1 MKPLGV
7 MKNLYLTTVA
17 FLVCFLFSNNQLLA
31 QGDPTDCITFTG
43 CPAVDDQPLKFC
55 ADETVN
61 GDLGTTLGITD
72 FPSIMAS
79 HDCLG
84 NGSGQSFGMN
94 FELNEQLLGEDCW
107 DFHYISRVG
116 GDGGHV
122 KLFSGS
128 HPESND
134 SYIVTPYLYMNAG
147 YPVTIGVNYS
157 DGDYDLSLY
166 IIDEFGVESGLLD
179 TVAID
184 DYFGFS
190 PGFGTITL
198 DPNILVDASYR
209 VKFVFSYN
217 GSKPSN
223 SNTTDDISVS
233 GIIVDGDCTG
243 GIDFTLSGPADT
255 FYPVGE
261 HTITYTATFIDP
273 DGNITTD
280 TCDFDIVIVG
290 VTLNIIPVNPDC
302 NGLNSSITAVAGD
315 GLPEH
320 GTGPYTYNLYQGV
333 NLISTN
339 STGIFTPIAVGDYTV
354 TVVDSSLDPN
364 PGCTTTSNIISITT
378 TPDIINP
385 SITCPGDLTA
395 VCSVSEQP
403 AYTTYLEFTN
413 AGGSALDNCSLNE
426 ASFIL
431 LDESSDNA
439 TCPETVTRTYQIT
452 DNSGNA
458 ATCIQTITVSDTIDP
473 TASNPTAIPVQ
484 CIGDVPAQDI
494 SVVTDANDN
503 CPIAPVVA
511 WVSDSSDGLSCPETI
526 TRTYSVTDACNNQ
539 ILVTQAI
546 IINDTT
552 NPTASNP
559 AAIPVQCIGDV
570 PAQDISVVT
579 DANDNC
585 PIAPVVAWVSDSSD
599 GLSCPETITR
609 TYSVTDACNN
619 QILVTQ
625 AIIINDTTNP
635 TASNPAAIPVQCI
648 GDVPAQ
654 DISVVTD
661 ANDNCPIAPVVAW
674 VSDSSDGLSC
684 PETITRTYSVT
695 DACNN
700 QILVTQAIIINDTTN
715 PTASNPA
722 AIPVQCIGDVP
733 AQDISVVTDANDNC
747 PIAPVV
753 AWVSDSSDG
762 LSCPETITRT
772 YSVTDACNNQIL
784 VTQAIIIN
792 DTTNPTASNPAAI
805 PVQCIGDV
813 PAQDISVVTDA
824 NDNCPIAPVVAWVS
838 DSSDGLS
845 CPETITR
852 TYSVTDACNN
862 QILVTQA
869 IIINDTT
876 NPTASNPAAIP
887 VQCIGDV
894 PAQDISVVTDAN
906 DNCPIAPVVAWV
918 SDSSD
923 GLSCPETI
931 TRTYSVTDAC
941 NNQILV
947 TQAIIINDTTNP
959 TASNPAAIPVQCI
972 GDVPAQDISVVTDAN
987 DNCPIAPVVAWVS
1000 DSSDG
1005 LSCPETITR
1014 TYSVTDACNN
1024 QILVTQAI
1032 IINDTT
1038 NPTASNP
1045 AAIPVQCIG
1054 DVPAQDISVVTDA
1067 NDNCPIAPVVAWVSD
1082 SSDGLSC
1089 PETITRTYSVT
1100 DACNN
1105 QILVT
1110 QAIIINDTTNPTAS
1124 NPAAIP
1130 VQCIGDVPAQDISVV
1145 TDANDNCPIAPVV
1158 AWVSDSSDGLSC
1170 PETITRTYSVT
1181 DACNNQILVTQAI
1194 IINDT
1199 TNPTASN
1206 PAAIPVQCIG
1216 DVPAQDI
1223 SVVTDANDNCP
1234 IAPVVA
1240 WVSDSSDG
1248 LSCPETITRTYSV
1261 TDACN
1266 NQILVTQAIII
1277 NDTTAPDITSCN
1289 LNLNTPSTC
1298 DAATNESIA
1307 DQWNLDNIAALQA
1320 CATDNCDT
1328 DLTINSNYDF
1338 VNLNQECGPCG
1349 TLSVTYNVLDDC
1361 GNNSPITLNLS
1372 FNDNTPPD
1380 LTNCSVGNETLE
1392 CDGTNNEAIA
1402 DQWNLDN
1409 IAALEACAEDDTD
1422 ITVTSNYAFVNLNT
1436 TCGLGGVI
1444 PVLYTITDECGGAAI
1459 LNVTLTLEDTTP
1471 PDLSGCAVTSQ
1482 TLECD
1487 GINNEAIADQWN
1499 LDNIAA
1505 LEGCVG
1511 DSCDPDFSGQVTS
1524 DYAFSNLSSTCGL
1537 GGTIAVIYTIT
1548 DDCGNAETLN
1558 ATLTLEDT
1566 TPPDL
1571 SGCAV
1576 TSQALECD
1584 GVNNE
1589 AIADQWNL
1597 DNIAALEGCVADSCD
1612 PDFSGQV
1619 TSDYA
1624 FSNLSSTCGLGGTIA
1639 VIYTITDDCGNA
1651 ETLNAT
1657 LTLEDTTPPD
1667 LSGCAVTSQT
1677 LECDGVNN
1685 EAIADQ
1691 WNLDNIAALEGCV
1704 ADSCDP
1710 DFSGQVTSDY
1720 AFSNLSSTC
1729 GLGGT
1734 IAVIYTVVDDCNN
1747 EITLSVTL
1755 TLEDTTPPD
1764 LSGCA
1769 VTNQVLE
1776 CTDDNQA
1783 AADAWNEA
1791 NIAALEACVSD
1802 SCDPDFSGQV
1812 TSDYDFANLN
1822 TTCGP
1827 CGTLNVNYTITDD
1840 CGNSSTL
1847 NAILSFDDI
1856 TIPDLSNCNVND
1868 LTLECD
1874 GTNNETLADQWN
1886 LDNIAAL
1893 ETCADDLNITV
1904 SSNYAFTNLVTS
1916 CGLGGTI
1923 PVTYTVTDDCDNSA
1937 TLNVIL
1943 TLEDTTPPDL
1953 VNCTVTDETLECA
1966 GDDNESIADAWNNAN
1981 ITALETCGTDSCDVD
1996 NTFVVTS
2003 DYDFANLSV
2012 TCGAGGTITIIYTV
2026 SDDCNN
2032 SQQLTAILT
2041 LADTTP
2047 PDLVNCTVIDETLE
2061 CAGEDN
2067 QSIADAWNNANIDSA
2082 TNLWN

>member
-1 MKPLGV
+1 MR
-7 MKNLYLTTVA
+7 NFYLTTVI
-17 FLVCFLFSNNQLLA
+17 FLVLVFSSTNIYSQLLPTDDLRDENLGCNSNNYTILEVFLA
-31 QGDPTDCITFTG
+31 DVNGNELGACTPGQTVNAYLWVRYESNANSTVSAFTIFSDLITNYQDTNIPSTIEFYQECIDELVSSNTGINEVLIAPLPWNCGDKLILSNTTLGWITSGSGVNCNNVQIEDYNKAQCDNVGDILVNAPLIANFIHETDCISDFT
-43 CPAVDDQPLKFC
+43 
-55 ADETVN
+55 
-61 GDLGTTLGITD
+61 
-72 FPSIMAS
+72 
-79 HDCLG
+79 
-84 NGSGQSFGMN
+84 
-94 FELNEQLLGEDCW
+94 
-107 DFHYISRVG
+107 
-116 GDGGHV
+116 
-122 KLFSGS
+122 
-128 HPESND
+128 
-134 SYIVTPYLYMNAG
+134 
-147 YPVTIGVNYS
+147 
-157 DGDYDLSLY
+157 
-166 IIDEFGVESGLLD
+166 
-179 TVAID
+179 
-184 DYFGFS
+184 
-190 PGFGTITL
+190 
-198 DPNILVDASYR
+198 
-209 VKFVFSYN
+209 
-217 GSKPSN
+217 
-223 SNTTDDISVS
+223 
-233 GIIVDGDCTG
+233 
-243 GIDFTLSGPADT
+243 IDFTSTTTGGLVANSIDDLITNPYIYTWDWGHPDPNSTTGPTIPMPSDQIFSHTFPSAGTYYVTLTVRDTDTPFSENTTIPMEIIVNPPLSIAETHTNPFCHNSLNGLIDITVTGGLAPYT
-255 FYPVGE
+255 FDWDNDGFEDPDNDSEDLTSLSAG
-261 HTITYTATFIDP
+261 TYT
-273 DGNITTD
+273 
-280 TCDFDIVIVG
+280 VIV
-290 VTLNIIPVNPDC
+290 TDANECTAQKTIIILN
-302 NGLNSSITAVAGD
+302 GD
-315 GLPEH
+315 
-320 GTGPYTYNLYQGV
+320 N
-333 NLISTN
+333 
-339 STGIFTPIAVGDYTV
+339 TP
-354 TVVDSSLDPN
+354 
-364 PGCTTTSNIISITT
+364 
-378 TPDIINP
+378 
-385 SITCPGDLTA
+385 
-395 VCSVSEQP
+395 
-403 AYTTYLEFTN
+403 
-413 AGGSALDNCSLNE
+413 
-426 ASFIL
+426 
-431 LDESSDNA
+431 
-439 TCPETVTRTYQIT
+439 
-452 DNSGNA
+452 
-458 ATCIQTITVSDTIDP
+458 P
-473 TASNPTAIPVQ
+473 TASNPSDINIQ
-484 CIGDVPAQDI
+484 CIGDIPDPNND
-494 SVVTDANDN
+494 VVTDESDDSGAL
-503 CPIAPVVA
+503 PI
-511 WVSDSSDGLSCPETI
+511 
-526 TRTYSVTDACNNQ
+526 
-539 ILVTQAI
+539 
-546 IINDTT
+546 
-552 NPTASNP
+552 
-559 AAIPVQCIGDV
+559 
-570 PAQDISVVT
+570 
-579 DANDNC
+579 
-585 PIAPVVAWVSDSSD
+585 
-599 GLSCPETITR
+599 
-609 TYSVTDACNN
+609 
-619 QILVTQ
+619 
-625 AIIINDTTNP
+625 
-635 TASNPAAIPVQCI
+635 
-648 GDVPAQ
+648 
-654 DISVVTD
+654 
-661 ANDNCPIAPVVAW
+661 
-674 VSDSSDGLSC
+674 
-684 PETITRTYSVT
+684 
-695 DACNN
+695 
-700 QILVTQAIIINDTTN
+700 
-715 PTASNPA
+715 
-722 AIPVQCIGDVP
+722 
-733 AQDISVVTDANDNC
+733 
-747 PIAPVV
+747 
-753 AWVSDSSDG
+753 
-762 LSCPETITRT
+762 
-772 YSVTDACNNQIL
+772 
-784 VTQAIIIN
+784 
-792 DTTNPTASNPAAI
+792 
-805 PVQCIGDV
+805 
-813 PAQDISVVTDA
+813 
-824 NDNCPIAPVVAWVS
+824 
-838 DSSDGLS
+838 
-845 CPETITR
+845 
-852 TYSVTDACNN
+852 
-862 QILVTQA
+862 
-869 IIINDTT
+869 
-876 NPTASNPAAIP
+876 
-887 VQCIGDV
+887 
-894 PAQDISVVTDAN
+894 
-906 DNCPIAPVVAWV
+906 
-918 SDSSD
+918 
-923 GLSCPETI
+923 
-931 TRTYSVTDAC
+931 
-941 NNQILV
+941 
-947 TQAIIINDTTNP
+947 
-959 TASNPAAIPVQCI
+959 
-972 GDVPAQDISVVTDAN
+972 
-987 DNCPIAPVVAWVS
+987 
-1000 DSSDG
+1000 
-1005 LSCPETITR
+1005 
-1014 TYSVTDACNN
+1014 
-1024 QILVTQAI
+1024 
-1032 IINDTT
+1032 
-1038 NPTASNP
+1038 
-1045 AAIPVQCIG
+1045 
-1054 DVPAQDISVVTDA
+1054 
-1067 NDNCPIAPVVAWVSD
+1067 VAWVSD

-1320 CATDNCDT
+1320 CVTDNCDT

-1524 DYAFSNLSSTCGL
+1524 DYAYSNLSSTCGL

-1734 IAVIYTVVDDCNN
+1734 TAVVYTVVDDCNN

-1981 ITALETCGTDSCDVD
+1981 ITALQTCGTDSCDVD

-2012 TCGAGGTITIIYTV
+2012 TCGLGGTMTVIYTIT
-2026 SDDCNN
+2026 DDCGN
-2032 SQQLTAILT
+2032 SQRLIATLT
-2041 LADTTP
+2041 LTDTTAPVLTLGDDGSAECTGTDPAMNLAYIDWVSSYAGITATDNCGSVTLSFNEGQWTNDGCSDSIIVTFFATDECGLQGEVIQRSFTIADTTAPEITPEIDDVVFYCNELP
-2047 PDLVNCTVIDETLE
+2047 PVPTFDVIEGCSE
-2061 CAGEDN
+2061 
-2067 QSIADAWNNANIDSA
+2067 ANIEYNVTITGTEGTPDYQILRNWIITDECGNQTIKEQLLLVEPGCNCLEDMFISKAITPNGDIYNDYFKVEGIDDCGIPTLKMFNRWGNLVYLSDDYDSKKGRWRGTA
-2082 TNLWN
+2082 ENGGTTLGSNNKLPTGTYYYIIKIRNTNIKAITGHVYLSTN